1 MDANKEVLTMMLDW
15 SQKGCPS
22 CRHLWESG
30 GRPPELA
37 INVQLHTRLYRC
49 AVCHS
54 YWEEN
59 ERYADVV
66 PESTVRADYPGVIE
80 REEGK

>member
-1 MDANKEVLTMMLDW
+1 MSITTW
-15 SQKGCPS
+15 QTKGCVA

-30 GRPPELA
+30 GRPSQLATNLEL
-37 INVQLHTRLYRC
+37 HSRLYRC
-49 AVCHS
+49 TTCLS

-66 PESTVRADYPGVIE
+66 PESTVLADYPDVI
-80 REEGK
+80 RELK